1 MHVTKEDL
9 QDFARFA
16 DQKVARGETC
26 SLVDLASEWE
36 AQQRR
41 ESEATLADIHQ
52 SHADIDA
59 GRMVPVAEAFAEV
72 RKQIGAG

>member
-16 DQKVARGETC
+16 DQKVARGEAS
-26 SLVDLASEWE
+26 SLVDLAGEWE
-36 AQQRR
+36 ARRR
-41 ESEATLADIHQ
+41 EAAATLADIHQ
-52 SHADIDA
+52 SHSDIDA
-59 GRMVPVAEAFAEV
+59 GRVAPVAEAFAEV